1 MKKSMLCM
9 ATALLL
15 VSFTPMQLKAVTL
28 PSGIPVDSTKN
39 IESAEINALTHR
51 LEEINGMDKSKLT
64 SPERR
69 QLRKEVRTIKKQAK
83 ALSGGVY
90 VSAGALIVL
99 LILLIVL
106 L

>member
-1 MKKSMLCM
+1 MMAAFML
-9 ATALLL
+9 L
-15 VSFTPMQLKAVTL
+15 SFIPMQLKAATL
-28 PSGIPVDSTKN
+28 SSTVPVDSTRT
-39 IESAEINALTHR
+39 IESAEVNALTHR

-64 SPERR
+64 SSEKR
-69 QLRKEVRTIKKQAK
+69 QLRKEVRTIKKRAS